1 VSPAPAPVTVAA
13 PTRTGWRLPAI
24 KAPYVFSSLITLI
37 LVVGQL
43 KFGIVGGWERMA
55 AALGTALAAELLL
68 GRLLRGKIPNLLSA
82 YITGN
87 SVVILSKPA
96 PGILWPYWLGA
107 LIAITSKYVL
117 TYRGRHLWNPT
128 NFSFC
133 ALLLIAPHSMSLLSH
148 QWGNDVVTWFVLGI
162 GLLVVQRAR
171 LMHISG
177 TYAVAFCLLA
187 GVRSLITG
195 RDWLTEMGP
204 ITGPMYMLLM
214 FFMLTDPRT
223 VVSTRR
229 GRVIVVLIIALV
241 EFGIRLLPQTNFH
254 GLDVLLTGPPIFA
267 LGIVGPIALWLELR
281 RKGGA
286 APARV
291 SLPQPVP
298 AAA

>member
-1 VSPAPAPVTVAA
+1 V
-13 PTRTGWRLPAI
+13 
-24 KAPYVFSSLITLI
+24 
-37 LVVGQL
+37 
-43 KFGIVGGWERMA
+43 
-55 AALGTALAAELLL
+55 
-68 GRLLRGKIPNLLSA
+68 
-82 YITGN
+82 
-87 SVVILSKPA
+87 
-96 PGILWPYWLGA
+96 
-107 LIAITSKYVL
+107 AITSKYVL

-162 GLLVVQRAR
+162 GLLVVQRAG
-171 LMHISG
+171 LLHISG
-177 TYAVAFCLLA
+177 TYAVAFCALA

-229 GRVIVVLIIALV
+229 GRVIVVLLIALV
-241 EFGIRLLPQTNFH
+241 EFFIRLLPQTDLH

-281 RKGGA
+281 SKDRPAPVGA
-286 APARV
+286 
-291 SLPQPVP
+291 PQPAP

>member
-1 VSPAPAPVTVAA
+1 LSSTAAPAQKPVAA
-13 PTRTGWRLPAI
+13 PRGGWRIPPI

-37 LVVGQL
+37 LVVGQW
-43 KFGIVGGWERMA
+43 KGGIIGGWDRLLV
-55 AALGTALAAELLL
+55 ALGAAVGVELLL
-68 GRLLRGKIPNLLSA
+68 GRLVRGRWPNLLSA

-87 SVVILSKPA
+87 SVAILGKPA

-107 LIAITSKYVL
+107 SLAISSKYVL
-117 TYRGRHLWNPT
+117 TFRGRHLWNPT

-148 QWGNDVVTWFVLGI
+148 QWGNDVITLFVFAVGMA
-162 GLLVVQRAR
+162 VVWRAG

-177 TYAVAFCLLA
+177 TYALSFVALSFLRALLIGA
-187 GVRSLITG
+187 GTDGALWHRFV
-195 RDWLTEMGP
+195 TEVAP

-229 GRVIVVLIIALV
+229 GRVAVVIAIALV
-241 EFGIRLLPQTNFH
+241 EFGIRMLEQTSFR

-267 LGIVGPIALWLELR
+267 LGIVGPIALALELQ
-281 RKGGA
+281 RK
-286 APARV
+286 ARV
-291 SLPQPVP
+291 
-298 AAA
+298 AAAA

>member
-1 VSPAPAPVTVAA
+1 MSPAPLSVAA
-13 PTRTGWRLPAI
+13 PARTGWRMPTI

-37 LVVGQL
+37 LVVGQF
-43 KFGIVGGWERMA
+43 KFGIVGGWERMV
-55 AALGTALAAELLL
+55 AALGTALAAEMLL
-68 GRLLRGKIPNLLSA
+68 GRVLRGKWPNLLSA

-96 PGILWPYWLGA
+96 PGILWPYWLGS
-107 LIAITSKYVL
+107 LVAISSKYVL

-133 ALLLIAPHSMSLLSH
+133 ALLLLAPHSMSLLSH
-148 QWGNDVVTWFVLGI
+148 QWGNQVVTWFVLGI
-162 GLLVVQRAR
+162 GLLVVQRAK

-177 TYAVAFCLLA
+177 TYALSFCVLGAL
-187 GVRSLITG
+187 RSLVTG
-195 RDWLTEMGP
+195 RDLLTEIAP

-223 VVSTRR
+223 VVSTVR
-229 GRVIVVLIIALV
+229 GRVIVVIIIALV
-241 EFGIRLLPQTNFH
+241 ECAIRLLPETNFH

-281 RKGGA
+281 RKARETA
-286 APARV
+286 APAAAV
-291 SLPQPVP
+291 ALPR
-298 AAA
+298 AA